1 MTVVSEGPLCLKIH
15 LNKYELKKYFT
26 GYSKIKFDDPEV
38 KKTISMLLDIA
49 SNMTDFEL
57 KSNKMIEV
65 FPTASGGCILKFTS
79 DPFPIRTSDSNEI
92 KNFRLKSKTEKNNPY
107 IFRFES
113 FNYLITVIEE
123 LFKNNHSKNYTCSLY
138 QIKKKYYLKI
148 VIPIFD
154 IKTGLFINEFSS
166 FSTKGNI
173 AECLLEEYG
182 KCIIRNNAI
191 VTLGKSF
198 CKRRDKL

>member
-79 DPFPIRTSDSNEI
+79 DPFPIRTSDANEI
-92 KNFRLKSKTEKNNPY
+92 KNFRLKSK
-107 IFRFES
+107 IFF
-113 FNYLITVIEE
+113 
-123 LFKNNHSKNYTCSLY
+123 
-138 QIKKKYYLKI
+138 
-148 VIPIFD
+148 
-154 IKTGLFINEFSS
+154 
-166 FSTKGNI
+166 
-173 AECLLEEYG
+173 
-182 KCIIRNNAI
+182 
-191 VTLGKSF
+191 TLCDSHYNF
-198 CKRRDKL
+198 